1 MSEKRV
7 SEGSGNWRLTSLFR
21 PISQLSLPRSN
32 RTSNK
37 SFQEAFPP
45 GFSLGIPSFFGRL
58 NSIILEPDE
67 ALLTANDDEEAD
79 DPERDNV
86 ERSPSECASAFESA
100 KEEADE
106 IKPISGPQKAVIA
119 AAPQKPPRA
128 VYARRVGSRS
138 SISSQSTRRPE
149 SRDTAHLAELP
160 ALPPRLRSIRA
171 KQPTILERGS
181 TKDQVERRITIPPPV
196 PAKTAKDEEAD
207 PNLVSW
213 DGPQDPGNA
222 LNWSN
227 SRKWTS
233 TLALA
238 FVTFCVNFASSC
250 LSAATKTAA
259 TEYGVASEV
268 MVLATTMFMLGI
280 AVGPF
285 VWSPLIEMCGRKKSL
300 FFGLAGFAI
309 FQIPAAVAQNVETV
323 LVSRFFQGL
332 FGCSPLIAV
341 GVSLTDLWTSL
352 DRGYAFSV
360 FSAAM
365 FIGTSS
371 GALVSAPITD
381 SGVLGWKWNSWIV
394 LVLCFPFGMACWM
407 LYRESSAAVLLQRR
421 VKVLRRS
428 TNNWALHSP
437 VEKEQPSH
445 REVIMKHLC
454 KPILMLISDGI
465 LLAVTAYM
473 SFAYG
478 IMYLILET
486 YPLSFVD
493 QRYWP
498 LRLSGLPFLAIIV
511 GVSIGCLIDFAFSK
525 LRFQEMVRKYG
536 RLCPEERLLPMLVG
550 GIALPIGLFLSA
562 WTSAPGI
569 SPVPEVIAGVP
580 LGIGFL
586 LIFLEGNMYITEVFG
601 THASSAIAIDTSVR
615 SLAAVAFSAFAR
627 SMYLGLEAQWAGT
640 VLAILAMVFLL
651 VPMVL
656 FRYGVKFRAMSKW
669 TPKLAPGSG
678 SSPTEGYPESKW

>member
-32 RTSNK
+32 RTSNR

-45 GFSLGIPSFFGRL
+45 AFSLSIPSYFGRL
-58 NSIILEPDE
+58 TSIIPEPDE
-67 ALLTANDDEEAD
+67 ALLIAKNDEEVGD
-79 DPERDNV
+79 LEGNNL
-86 ERSPSECASAFESA
+86 ERSPSECASTFEPA

-138 SISSQSTRRPE
+138 SISSRSTRRPE
-149 SRDTAHLAELP
+149 SRDTEHLAELP
-160 ALPPRLRSIRA
+160 ALPPKLRSVRV
-171 KQPTILERGS
+171 KQATISEHSSVKHLA
-181 TKDQVERRITIPPPV
+181 ERRESIRPPV
-196 PAKTAKDEEAD
+196 PSKAQKDEEAD

-213 DGPQDPGNA
+213 SGQQDPENA

-250 LSAATKTAA
+250 LSPAVKTAA

-268 MVLATTMFMLGI
+268 MVLATTLFMLGL

-285 VWSPLIEMCGRKKSL
+285 VWSPLIEICGRKKNL

-309 FQIPAAVAQNVETV
+309 FQIPAAVAQNIETV
-323 LVSRFFQGL
+323 LVCRLFQGV

-341 GVSLTDLWTSL
+341 VASLTDLWTSV
-352 DRGYAFSV
+352 DRGHAFSV
-360 FSAAM
+360 FSATM
-365 FIGTSS
+365 FIGISS
-371 GALVSAPITD
+371 GALVGAPVTD

-394 LVLCFPFGMACWM
+394 LILCFPFGMACWM
-407 LYRESSAAVLLQRR
+407 VYKESSAAVLLQRR

-437 VEKEQPSH
+437 IEEEEPGLRMVLA
-445 REVIMKHLC
+445 KHVR
-454 KPILMLISDGI
+454 KPILMLASDSI

-478 IMYLILET
+478 IMYLVLEA

-511 GVSIGCLIDFAFSK
+511 GVCIGCLVDVAFTK
-525 LRFQEMVRKYG
+525 ARFHEMVRKYG

-550 GIALPIGLFLSA
+550 GVALPFGLFLSA

-586 LIFLEGNMYITEVFG
+586 LIFLEGNMYIIEVFG
-601 THASSAIAIDTSVR
+601 THASSAIAVNTSVR
-615 SLAAVAFSAFAR
+615 SLAAVAFPAFAR
-627 SMYLGLEAQWAGT
+627 SMYLGLEPQWAGT

-651 VPMVL
+651 VPMTL
-656 FRYGVKFRAMSKW
+656 LRYGVKFRAMSKW

-678 SSPTEGYPESKW
+678 SSPTEGYQESKW